1 MKINKVA
8 VDNHKYLEV
17 LAHIAKPPREIYVI
31 GELPAVRQPTIAI
44 VGTRKPTA
52 YGREVTQ
59 RFAQELASRGV
70 VVVSGLALGVDALAH
85 QAAIDSGG
93 VTIAILANPLPDIRP
108 STNRQIG
115 ENIIKSGGAILS
127 EHDASSDYVVGKWS
141 FLERN
146 RLVAGIADAILITE
160 ASAKSGTLNTAA
172 RALEQGKDVFVVP
185 GNITSPASAG
195 CNELLKQGATPATS
209 IDDIMQVIAPE
220 QAGQQAL
227 LPLGNNELETSI
239 LKQIQLGVRDGE
251 QMQQNLDV
259 TASEISVAL
268 TMLEL
273 GGSIRPLGA
282 NKWTLR

>member
-59 RFAQELASRGV
+59 RFARELASRGV

>member
-17 LAHIAKPPREIYVI
+17 LAHIAKPPRELSVM
-31 GELPAVRQPTIAI
+31 GTLPAARQPTIAV

-59 RFAQELASRGV
+59 RFARELATRGV

-85 QAAIDSGG
+85 QAAIEGGG

-115 ENIIKSGGAILS
+115 ENIVNNGGAILS
-127 EHDASSDYVVGKWS
+127 EHDSSSDYVVGKWS

-146 RLVAGIADAILITE
+146 RLVAGISDAILITE

-172 RALEQGKDVFVVP
+172 RALEQGKDVFVIP
-185 GNITSPASAG
+185 GNITSPTSAG
-195 CNELLKQGATPATS
+195 CNELLKQGAIPATS
-209 IDDIMQVIAPE
+209 IEDIMQVIAPE
-220 QAGQQAL
+220 RAGQQAL

-239 LKQIQLGVRDGE
+239 LSQIQSGVRDGD
-251 QMQQNLDV
+251 QMQQNLGV
-259 TASEISVAL
+259 TASDISVAL

-273 GGSIRPLGA
+273 RGSIRSLGA
-282 NKWTLR
+282 NTWTLR

>member
-17 LAHIAKPPREIYVI
+17 LAHIAKPPRELSVM
-31 GELPAVRQPTIAI
+31 GTLPAARQPTIAV

-59 RFAQELASRGV
+59 RFARELATRGV

-85 QAAIDSGG
+85 QAAIEGGG

-115 ENIIKSGGAILS
+115 ENIVNNGGAILS
-127 EHDASSDYVVGKWS
+127 EHDSSSDYVVGKWS

-146 RLVAGIADAILITE
+146 RLVAGISDAILITE

-172 RALEQGKDVFVVP
+172 RALEQGKDVFVIP
-185 GNITSPASAG
+185 GNITSPTSAG
-195 CNELLKQGATPATS
+195 CNELLKQGAIPATS
-209 IDDIMQVIAPE
+209 IEDIMQVIAPE
-220 QAGQQAL
+220 RAGQQAL

-239 LKQIQLGVRDGE
+239 LSQIQSGVRDGD

-259 TASEISVAL
+259 TASDISVAL

-273 GGSIRPLGA
+273 GGSIRSLGA
-282 NKWTLR
+282 NTWTLR

>member
-8 VDNHKYLEV
+8 VNSHKYLEV
-17 LAHIAKPPREIYVI
+17 LTHIAKPPRELYVM
-31 GELPAVRQPTIAI
+31 GELPMTRQPTIAI

-59 RFAQELASRGV
+59 RFARELASRGV

>member
-59 RFAQELASRGV
+59 RFARELASRGV

-195 CNELLKQGATPATS
+195 CNELLKQGAAPATS